1 MRRGVIDG
9 RGERCG
15 KGAFDEAE
23 AAALGRTL
31 EMRLTASAGERE
43 ADEAP
48 AGLPR
53 GWSRLLE
60 RN

>member
-1 MRRGVIDG
+1 MQCGVIDG

-15 KGAFDEAE
+15 KGALDEAE

-31 EMRLTASAGERE
+31 EMRLTASVARGVRE
-43 ADEAP
+43 SP

-53 GWSRLLE
+53 RF
-60 RN
+60 

>member
-1 MRRGVIDG
+1 MQCGVIDG

-15 KGAFDEAE
+15 KGALDEAE

-31 EMRLTASAGERE
+31 EMRLTASVARGVRE
-43 ADEAP
+43 SP

-53 GWSRLLE
+53 GWSLLLE